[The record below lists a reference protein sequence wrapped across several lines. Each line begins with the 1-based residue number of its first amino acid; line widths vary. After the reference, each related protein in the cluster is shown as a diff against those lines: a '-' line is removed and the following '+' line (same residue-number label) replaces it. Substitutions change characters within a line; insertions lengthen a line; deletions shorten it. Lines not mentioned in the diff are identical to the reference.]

1 MKKLLTILLL
11 LLALVGCK
19 PDPKPVTDLT
29 YPDRLDTDFPL
40 DTDTSITK

>member
-1 MKKLLTILLL
+1 MKKILAVLLL

-29 YPDRLDTDFPL
+29 YPERTDQTYPN